1 MNTIPQML
9 LCTSDCFCRFTYC
22 IPDYVQFNHHVHF
35 YDPAVNIYTVPYSSK
50 TIENGRQSKSHKKQ
64 TSHFCGHKTWYCCA
78 CVFETGELTAGQCIG
93 RYQVLHNTSAGRY
106 PRRSM
111 DIHYKSR
118 VTLSA
123 GGDTQGIL
131 QCRGI
136 PREFYSAGR
145 YPGNSQPQVLRHYHC
160 REIPREFLT
169 LEHPCGTL
177 TIMILYNNFTTTRH
191 KNSLCYLITA

>member
-123 GGDTQGIL
+123 GEIPREFFSAGGYPGNSTVQGDTQGIL
-131 QCRGI
+131 NRKSCGTI
-136 PREFYSAGR
+136 TAGK
-145 YPGNSQPQVLRHYHC
+145 YPGNS
-160 REIPREFLT
+160 
-169 LEHPCGTL
+169 
-177 TIMILYNNFTTTRH
+177 
-191 KNSLCYLITA
+191 